1 MAKSPLKQLF
11 LSFALLS
18 FFSGT
23 LFGQSDPD
31 TEPDVDTFISV
42 NSPYSESFTRG
53 RSGNFILSNFGFGLG
68 GQLERALSP
77 YTTFYYGIQA
87 IGLRDPSEQ
96 TFQDIFGQQ
105 FIPNKY
111 NRILAFPIVVGIK
124 KRFFA
129 EPLSDNFRFHAHAMA
144 GPAFAFVYP
153 YFNDL
158 NGDGVLD
165 AQREVVYD
173 VLQGWDQGY
182 IENGVVS
189 ELGISI
195 DFGDDMK
202 AISSAYLG
210 VYMYYYFDGI
220 QVMEPNSYERGV
232 LVPDTDRQYLFVSP
246 IIRFAFGQYR
256 NKNKSGK

>member
-11 LSFALLS
+11 LCFAIIT

-23 LFGQSDPD
+23 VFGQSDPD
-31 TEPDVDTFISV
+31 TEPEVDTFIRV
-42 NSPYSESFTRG
+42 NSPYSESFTHG
-53 RSGNFILSNFGFGLG
+53 RSVNVILSNFGFGIG
-68 GQLERALSP
+68 MQRERSLSP
-77 YTTFYYGIQA
+77 FTSLYYGVQVT
-87 IGLRDPSEQ
+87 GLRDASEQ

-111 NRILAFPIVVGIK
+111 NRILAFPIVLGIK

-144 GPAFAFVYP
+144 GPAFAFIYP

-165 AQREVVYD
+165 AQREQVFD
-173 VLQGWDQGY
+173 VLQGWNQGY

-189 ELGISI
+189 EFGISI

-220 QVMEPNSYERGV
+220 QVMEPNSYDRGV
-232 LVPDTDRQYLFVSP
+232 LVPDISRQYLFVSP

-256 NKNKSGK
+256 DKNKQGR